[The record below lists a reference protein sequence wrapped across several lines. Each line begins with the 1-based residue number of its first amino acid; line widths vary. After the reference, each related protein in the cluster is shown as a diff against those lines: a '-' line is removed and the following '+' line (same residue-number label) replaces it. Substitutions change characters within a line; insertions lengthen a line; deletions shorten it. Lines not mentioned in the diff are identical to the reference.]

1 MTLRRRKFLLATGA
15 VLLGTSWHADAQRAG
30 RMPRIGFLTPGL
42 RTPTEPAFWQGMRD
56 LGYIEGKTIS
66 VDRRSA
72 EGDFTR
78 LPTLA
83 EELVKLRPDVIVV
96 LFSAAAI
103 AAQQAT
109 ATIPIVMVDVSDPIA
124 SGLVANLARPGG
136 NLSGTASQS
145 NATVSKEVELIRQLL
160 PSATRVAALWN
171 PANAIFQQLMLSEA
185 LAAGAR
191 LHILVRIGEVR
202 TREELDRA
210 FAALG
215 QERPDAVLILQD
227 LMFNANAARVA
238 ELALTQRLPVIS
250 GSQVMAEAGIV
261 ASYGSDLAL
270 IARRSAFYVQKILGG
285 AKPGDL
291 AVELPTKFELV
302 INVKTAKA
310 LGMTVPAAVLARA
323 DEVIR

>member
-1 MTLRRRKFLLATGA
+1 MRRRKFLLATSA
-15 VLLGTSWHADAQRAG
+15 VLLGTSGRADAQRAG
-30 RMPRIGFLTPGL
+30 PMPRIGFLTPGIL
-42 RTPTEPAFWQGMRD
+42 TPTDLAFWHGMRD
-56 LGYIEGKTIS
+56 LGYIEGKTIAI
-66 VDRRSA
+66 DRRSA

-109 ATIPIVMVDVSDPIA
+109 TTIPIVMVDVSDPLA
-124 SGLVANLARPGG
+124 SGLVGNLARPGG
-136 NLSGTASQS
+136 NVTGTASQS
-145 NATVSKEVELIRQLL
+145 NVTVGKEVELIRQLL

-261 ASYGSDLAL
+261 ASYGSDLAV
-270 IARRSAFYVQKILGG
+270 IARRSALYVQKILKG

-310 LGMTVPAAVLARA
+310 IGINVPPAVLARA

>member
-1 MTLRRRKFLLATGA
+1 MRRREFLLATSA
-15 VLLGTSWHADAQRAG
+15 VLLGTSGRADAQRAG
-30 RMPRIGFLTPGL
+30 PMPRIGFLTPGIL
-42 RTPTEPAFWQGMRD
+42 TPTDLAFWQGMRD
-56 LGYIEGKTIS
+56 LGYIEGKTIAI
-66 VDRRSA
+66 DRRSA

-109 ATIPIVMVDVSDPIA
+109 TTIPIVMVDVSDPLA
-124 SGLVANLARPGG
+124 SGLVGNLARPGG
-136 NLSGTASQS
+136 NVTGTASQS
-145 NATVSKEVELIRQLL
+145 NVTVGKEVELIRQLL

-171 PANAIFQQLMLSEA
+171 TANAIFQQLMLSEA

-261 ASYGSDLAL
+261 ASYGSDLAV
-270 IARRSAFYVQKILGG
+270 IARRSALYVQKILKG

-310 LGMTVPAAVLARA
+310 IGINVPAAVLARA

>member
-1 MTLRRRKFLLATGA
+1 
-15 VLLGTSWHADAQRAG
+15 
-30 RMPRIGFLTPGL
+30 MPRIGFLTPGIL
-42 RTPTEPAFWQGMRD
+42 TPTDLAFWHGMRD
-56 LGYIEGKTIS
+56 LGYIEGKTIAI
-66 VDRRSA
+66 DRRSA

-109 ATIPIVMVDVSDPIA
+109 TTIPIVMVDVSDPLA
-124 SGLVANLARPGG
+124 SGLVGNLARPGG
-136 NLSGTASQS
+136 NVTGTASQS
-145 NATVSKEVELIRQLL
+145 VGKEVELIRQLL

-171 PANAIFQQLMLSEA
+171 AANAIFQQLMLSEA

-261 ASYGSDLAL
+261 ASYGSDLAV
-270 IARRSAFYVQKILGG
+270 IARRSALYVQKILKG

-310 LGMTVPAAVLARA
+310 IGINVPAAVLARA

>member
-1 MTLRRRKFLLATGA
+1 MRRRKFLLATSA

-30 RMPRIGFLTPGL
+30 HVPRIGFLTPGL

-56 LGYIEGKTIS
+56 LGYIEGKTIA

-124 SGLVANLARPGG
+124 SGLVGNLARPGG

-145 NATVSKEVELIRQLL
+145 NATVGKEVELIRQLL

-238 ELALTQRLPVIS
+238 ELALTQHLPVIS

-270 IARRSAFYVQKILGG
+270 IARRSALYVQKILGG

-310 LGMTVPAAVLARA
+310 LGINVPAAVLARA

>member
-1 MTLRRRKFLLATGA
+1 
-15 VLLGTSWHADAQRAG
+15 
-30 RMPRIGFLTPGL
+30 MPRIGFLTPGIL
-42 RTPTEPAFWQGMRD
+42 TPTDLAFWQGMRD
-56 LGYIEGKTIS
+56 LGYIEGKTIAI
-66 VDRRSA
+66 DRRSA

-109 ATIPIVMVDVSDPIA
+109 TTIPIVMVDVSDPLA
-124 SGLVANLARPGG
+124 SGLVGNLARPGG
-136 NLSGTASQS
+136 NVTGTASQS
-145 NATVSKEVELIRQLL
+145 NVTVGKEVELIRQLL

-171 PANAIFQQLMLSEA
+171 TANAIFQQLMLSEA

-261 ASYGSDLAL
+261 ASYGSDLAV
-270 IARRSAFYVQKILGG
+270 IARRSALYVQKILKG

-310 LGMTVPAAVLARA
+310 IGINVPAAVLARA